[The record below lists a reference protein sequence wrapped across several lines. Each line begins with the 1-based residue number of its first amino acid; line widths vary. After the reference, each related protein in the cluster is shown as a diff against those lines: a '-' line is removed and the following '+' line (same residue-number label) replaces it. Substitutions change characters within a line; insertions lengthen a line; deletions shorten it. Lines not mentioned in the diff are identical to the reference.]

1 MYEDCI
7 EKFSC
12 NRYPNGCS
20 EECYRVEEVIKTPNC
35 ETQIIFGDNSTVTP
49 PIPQHECPP
58 EPMEDICPEHH
69 CHEQERVIPQLVV
82 VEGAPGKNGLDGK
95 DLEFEWVYTDTEIR
109 LGVRVKGTETWY
121 YSPSLIGP
129 QGPRGFKGEAGDT
142 PYVGPGGTWW
152 IGQTN
157 TGIDA
162 KSGYELPIASKEALG
177 GIKLGGDLE
186 VTKDGTL
193 NIVFPEV
200 INDYTIPNEGES
212 HTVQTLFGNY
222 NINTIVSPRLSEY
235 RSSLMSNNQNFPQ
248 IESTTSV
255 RYNKTYTNSAFLLTV
270 NGVQKLIYF
279 GADEGDFSENEDF
292 LEVQTAFQTKIDAAF
307 GVEQVVVTTIDM
319 GSRYKVRLT
328 SSTNTIVVNAY
339 QGSDFSNLL
348 TIVKFNDGMTN
359 VFDISTYT
367 IQEWNQ
373 NDAQDIFTLNGATI
387 IVEPT
392 DTIQQV
398 FDKVAMLN
406 IGLAM
411 FIDKDRD
418 CFVIQA
424 TSSEVTDIT
433 FDDCI
438 TLNSFGFYTNTK
450 DIYFSQAISG
460 TITITD
466 PNGVT
471 TENIV
476 ITQKTFTFD
485 NLYALLMA
493 QIQLMNTK
501 LDNVVNNLAIKT
513 LNASEENKIDFNTL
527 IEPQFYVIKNAT
539 TNTCV
544 NGPALGSSGTIILEV
559 GTKNGVVY
567 QSVMTNTNNGLPYHR
582 QLSSGT
588 WSSWLS
594 TIGPNVIRAGILNTG
609 MACNTPTADNHITNK
624 KYVDAGLAQTIPN
637 TVVGNIVAMTQ
648 EAYDGL
654 ETKNPKTLYL
664 IVEESEEDEESN
676 SLNLVANGDF
686 ENGLDG
692 WTCSYPDNVSITK
705 DTSGYEGSCMKLT
718 VTSVYATSEGKALY
732 CFVKHNVDVI
742 ATHVYYISGYYKGS
756 ASNHSYMSAQMRFE
770 YALNQTIANTSY
782 PNAQTTTWTKLSGYG
797 TCSTTATGTIGVLI
811 HAGYN
816 NGDITTGMT
825 ISYDKIR
832 VYDLTAIYGAGNEP
846 TQEWCDENL

>member
-69 CHEQERVIPQLVV
+69 CHEQERVIPKLVV
-82 VEGAPGKNGLDGK
+82 VEGAPGKNGLNGK

-186 VTKDGTL
+186 VTEDGTL

-200 INDYTIPNEGES
+200 INDYTIPKVGES
-212 HTVQTLFGNY
+212 HVVQTLFGNY
-222 NINTIVSPRLSEY
+222 
-235 RSSLMSNNQNFPQ
+235 
-248 IESTTSV
+248 
-255 RYNKTYTNSAFLLTV
+255 
-270 NGVQKLIYF
+270 
-279 GADEGDFSENEDF
+279 
-292 LEVQTAFQTKIDAAF
+292 
-307 GVEQVVVTTIDM
+307 
-319 GSRYKVRLT
+319 
-328 SSTNTIVVNAY
+328 
-339 QGSDFSNLL
+339 
-348 TIVKFNDGMTN
+348 
-359 VFDISTYT
+359 
-367 IQEWNQ
+367 
-373 NDAQDIFTLNGATI
+373 
-387 IVEPT
+387 
-392 DTIQQV
+392 
-398 FDKVAMLN
+398 
-406 IGLAM
+406 
-411 FIDKDRD
+411 
-418 CFVIQA
+418 
-424 TSSEVTDIT
+424 
-433 FDDCI
+433 
-438 TLNSFGFYTNTK
+438 
-450 DIYFSQAISG
+450 
-460 TITITD
+460 TITTTADKTISITD
-466 PNGVT
+466 PKGDIA
-471 TENIV
+471 ENIV
-476 ITQKTFTFD
+476 LTQDTFTFD
-485 NLYALLMA
+485 NLYALLMT
-493 QIQLMNTK
+493 QIQLMNIK
-501 LDNVVNNLAIKT
+501 LDNVAKEVIDNLAIKT

-594 TIGPNVIRAGILNTG
+594 TIGPNVIRAGTLNTG

-624 KYVDAGLAQTIPN
+624 KYVDEGLAQTIPN

-648 EAYDGL
+648 EAYDEL

-676 SLNLVANGDF
+676 SLNLVVNGDF

-732 CFVKHNVDVI
+732 CFVKHNIDVI

-846 TQEWCDENL
+846 TKEWCDENL